1 MKNVRSELGQQFRSG
16 DMVTKLIIFN
26 LFVFLGVVV
35 WSLFLFLNKA
45 DRGTIEFTILN
56 ALAPTA
62 SWEHN
67 LTHPWSIVLY
77 MFTHTSIMHILF
89 NMLMLHFSGRLFLNF
104 LDEKKLLNTYIFGG
118 LTGLLIYIV
127 SFNVFPV
134 FEGHE
139 NIPIIGASAS
149 VMALLVAV
157 AFRFPSAK
165 VYFFGVFEMK
175 IIYLAFIFILVDLF
189 SISRE
194 NPGGHLSHLGGA
206 IYGAAA
212 SAFFSYSR
220 FFLNTL
226 DITLLFSPGRWFS
239 RRTRMKVV
247 HTVPK
252 RPISDE
258 KYNDLKVTKQQ
269 RIDQILDKINK
280 SGYESLSK
288 EEKDFLYKASKDV

>member
-1 MKNVRSELGQQFRSG
+1 MKNVRSEIGQQFRYG

-26 LFVFLGVVV
+26 LFVFLIVVV
-35 WSLFLFLNKA
+35 WSLLLFLNKA
-45 DRGTIEFTILN
+45 DKVTIEFTILN
-56 ALAPTA
+56 ILAPTA

-67 LTHPWSIVLY
+67 LTHPWSMFLY
-77 MFTHTSIMHILF
+77 MFTHTSLMHILL
-89 NMLMLHFSGRLFLNF
+89 NMFMLYFSGRLFLNF
-104 LDEKKLLNTYIFGG
+104 LDEKKLLNTYLFGG
-118 LTGLLIYIV
+118 ITGLLVYIL
-127 SFNVFPV
+127 SFNLFPV
-134 FEGHE
+134 FEGRE

-157 AFRFPSAK
+157 SFRFPSAK
-165 VYFFGVFEMK
+165 VHLFGVFEIK
-175 IIYLAFIFILVDLF
+175 VIYVAFLFIFVDLF

-206 IYGAAA
+206 VYGAFA

-226 DITLLFSPGRWFS
+226 DLTLLFSPARWFS

-247 HTVPK
+247 HSAPK

-258 KYNDLKVTKQQ
+258 QYNDIKVSKQQ